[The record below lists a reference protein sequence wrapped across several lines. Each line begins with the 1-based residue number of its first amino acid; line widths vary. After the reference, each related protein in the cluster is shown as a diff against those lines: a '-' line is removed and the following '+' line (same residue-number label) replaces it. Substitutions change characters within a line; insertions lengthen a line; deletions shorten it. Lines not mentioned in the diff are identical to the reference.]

1 MNCETCRHLMSTS
14 WQCRHCKVVDGKPTK
29 WETMVFDPTVSNRV
43 VFTVLLV
50 FIAVAMILIA
60 KSFDVKRNFEQSSP
74 EYFQGFKAGASFMV
88 QQIEHNKGVN
98 K

>member
-14 WQCRHCKVVDGKPTK
+14 WQCRHCKVVDGKPPN
-29 WETMVFDPTVSNRV
+29 WETMVFEPTVSNRV

-74 EYFQGFKAGASFMV
+74 EYFRGFKDGCKFMA
-88 QQIEHNKGVN
+88 QQIQEDNK
-98 K
+98 